1 MVGQD
6 LRTLHLLLQEA
17 MKHYLITPWN
27 LDMLDVEW
35 LKERQ
40 KLFEKFCLPSVLSQ
54 TNKDFEW
61 ILVSDSR
68 TPDEFKKV
76 LDAYPAT
83 VLYSDTG
90 SLPKTKNDFTRAIQL
105 EEAVA
110 VPLRSYL
117 ENKGD
122 GDIMTTRLDNDD
134 TISTEH
140 IDRLQG
146 YYAQYTGRNDRFWLN
161 LVRGYKWC
169 SGNVYPIGALQNPFI
184 SFVEPQ
190 GELLT
195 VYQCCHQLAPKSGY
209 PVVQVREG
217 QPTWMQVIHGGNLL
231 NKLMRY
237 RGEQPFSNVSNLF
250 KIKE

>member
-1 MVGQD
+1 
-6 LRTLHLLLQEA
+6 
-17 MKHYLITPWN
+17 MKHFLITPWN
-27 LDMLDVEW
+27 LDMLDMDW
-35 LKERQ
+35 LIARQ

-76 LDAYPAT
+76 LDSYSAT
-83 VLYSDTG
+83 VLYSDVG
-90 SLPKTKNDFTRAIQL
+90 EGLPKTKNDFFRAIQL

-117 ENKGD
+117 ETKGE

-134 TISTEH
+134 AISIDH
-140 IDRLQG
+140 IDRIQG
-146 YYAQYTGRNDRFWLN
+146 YQAQYSRNQDQYWLN
-161 LVRGYKWC
+161 MVRGYKWC
-169 SGNVYPIGALQNPFI
+169 SGNVYPIGALHNPFI

-190 GELLT
+190 GTLLT
-195 VYQCCHQLAPKSGY
+195 AYQCCHHLAPKSGH
-209 PVVQVREG
+209 PVMYVREG
-217 QPTWMQVIHGGNLL
+217 EPTWMQVIHGGNLM

-237 RGEQPFSNVSNLF
+237 RGEMPFANVSKQF
-250 KIKE
+250 KIKVK